1 MGRGKPLMFTVDKE
15 DDSFVIT
22 SLDGNGAFADVEV
35 IMDVNEVYL
44 RQWDENW
51 QEYSVL
57 VISHQQLNDIR
68 TAIREI

>member
-1 MGRGKPLMFTVDKE
+1 MFTVDKE
-15 DDSFVIT
+15 DDSFIIT
-22 SLDGNGAFADVEV
+22 SLDGNGSFADVEV

>member
-68 TAIREI
+68 TAIRGI

>member
-1 MGRGKPLMFTVDKE
+1 MFTVDKE

-68 TAIREI
+68 TAIRGI

>member
-1 MGRGKPLMFTVDKE
+1 MFTVDKE

-22 SLDGNGAFADVEV
+22 SLDGGGAFADVEV

-68 TAIREI
+68 TAIRGL

>member
-1 MGRGKPLMFTVDKE
+1 MFTVDQE
-15 DDSFVIT
+15 DGSNVIT
-22 SLDGNGAFADVEV
+22 SLDSKGEFADVEV
-35 IMDVNEVYL
+35 ILDNEQVYL

-57 VISHQQLNDIR
+57 IISHQQLNDIR

>member
-1 MGRGKPLMFTVDKE
+1 MFTVDKE
-15 DDSFVIT
+15 DDSFIIT
-22 SLDGNGAFADVEV
+22 SLDGDGSFADVEV

-57 VISHQQLNDIR
+57 IISHQQLNDIR
-68 TAIREI
+68 TAIRGL

>member
-1 MGRGKPLMFTVDKE
+1 MFTVDKE

-22 SLDGNGAFADVEV
+22 SLDGSGSFADVEV
-35 IMDVNEVYL
+35 IIDVNEVYL

-57 VISHQQLNDIR
+57 IISHQQLNDIR

>member
-1 MGRGKPLMFTVDKE
+1 MFTVDQE
-15 DDSFVIT
+15 DGSNVIT
-22 SLDGNGAFADVEV
+22 SLDSKGEFADVEV
-35 IMDVNEVYL
+35 ILDEHQVYL

-68 TAIREI
+68 TAIRGL

>member
-1 MGRGKPLMFTVDKE
+1 MFTVDKE

-22 SLDGNGAFADVEV
+22 SLDGSGSFADVEV

-57 VISHQQLNDIR
+57 IISHQQLNDIR
-68 TAIREI
+68 TAIREL

>member
-1 MGRGKPLMFTVDKE
+1 MFTVDQE
-15 DDSFVIT
+15 DGSNVIT
-22 SLDGNGAFADVEV
+22 SLDSKGEFADVEV
-35 IMDVNEVYL
+35 ILDNEQVYL

-68 TAIREI
+68 TAIRGL

>member
-1 MGRGKPLMFTVDKE
+1 MFTVDKE

-22 SLDGNGAFADVEV
+22 SLDGSGSFADVEV

-57 VISHQQLNDIR
+57 IISHQQLNDIR

>member
-1 MGRGKPLMFTVDKE
+1 MFTVDKE
-15 DDSFVIT
+15 DDSFVIN

-68 TAIREI
+68 TAIRGI

>member
-1 MGRGKPLMFTVDKE
+1 MFTVDKE
-15 DDSFVIT
+15 DDSFIIT
-22 SLDGNGAFADVEV
+22 SLDGDGSFADVEV